1 MTREELEKLK
11 QDYLAKYV
19 SDGYRCCSTCGQVA
33 EHEATQLALSR
44 GFDAAVSALVPDYE
58 RRLGVAVE
66 ALKRT
71 GFGLEQALTY
81 LDCVGTTDAFMLVR
95 RNDVL
100 LSTKLVREALAA
112 LEGEK

>member
-1 MTREELEKLK
+1 MTGEELEKLK

-58 RRLGVAVE
+58 RRLGVARR
-66 ALKRT
+66 ALREIHLAPT
-71 GFGLEQALTY
+71 SAMR
-81 LDCVGTTDAFMLVR
+81 A
-95 RNDVL
+95 
-100 LSTKLVREALAA
+100 STMAQEALAV
-112 LEGEK
+112 LEGKV